1 MKSERPQRFPA
12 TGSGRGASLRVQM
25 LRGGVAS
32 ASVLAALAG
41 AQALRRVGAAVTWPA
56 HGDDLR
62 DEDFALLDRDPARRV
77 LTEDGVALA
86 ARVVGPENADATVVF
101 VHGFCNSM
109 QSFHFQRRDLA
120 ELWGPRVRMV
130 FFDLRGHGS
139 SGVPSSASCTVAQ
152 LGGDLVRVIEEC
164 APNGPL
170 VLVGHSM
177 GGMAIL
183 AAAARFPELFE
194 RRVRG
199 TALLSTTAAGVTRGG
214 AAQLL
219 RGPAVD
225 GFRLL
230 VHTSPALVQA
240 GRTTARQLITPVL
253 HVSSFH
259 GDVSP
264 TLSRFTTSM
273 IDRTPVETVV
283 KFLEALQ
290 VHDESAAL
298 PTLAPHPALV
308 VGGGHDMIIPFRN
321 SRDLAAGLPG
331 ADLVRVTDAAHMVH
345 LQYPELVNA
354 ALDRL
359 LLRAGV
365 FGDAATGY
373 ERHGREA
380 SNG

>member
-1 MKSERPQRFPA
+1 MEPERAHQFRSA
-12 TGSGRGASLRVQM
+12 RRLRSTL

-32 ASVLAALAG
+32 ASVLGALAG
-41 AQALRRVGAAVTWPA
+41 AQALRRMGAAVAWPA
-56 HGDDLR
+56 RGDDLR
-62 DEDFALLDRDPARRV
+62 DEDFTLLDRDPARRV
-77 LTEDGVALA
+77 VADDGVPLA
-86 ARVVGPENADATVVF
+86 ARVVGAENPAATVVF

-120 ELWGPRVRMV
+120 RQWGAQVRMV

-139 SGVPSSASCTVAQ
+139 SGTSSTANCTVPQ
-152 LGGDLVRVIEEC
+152 LGRDLLRVIEDC
-164 APNGPL
+164 APDGPL

-183 AAAARFPELFE
+183 AAAARDPQLFE
-194 RRVRG
+194 RRVLAS
-199 TALLSTTAAGVTRGG
+199 ALLSTTAAGVTRAG

-219 RGPAVD
+219 RSPAID
-225 GFRLL
+225 GFRVLA
-230 VHTSPALVQA
+230 HTSPALVQA
-240 GRTTARQLITPVL
+240 GRVTARQLITPVL

-273 IDRTPVETVV
+273 IDRTPVETIV

-298 PTLAPHPALV
+298 PVLAPRPALV
-308 VGGGHDMIIPFRN
+308 VGGDHDLIIPFRN
-321 SRDLAAGLPG
+321 SRELAARLPD
-331 ADLVRVTDAAHMVH
+331 ADLIRVTDAAHMVH
-345 LQYPELVNA
+345 LQYPELINA

-359 LLRAGV
+359 LLRTGV
-365 FGDAATGY
+365 FGGASVDYGV
-373 ERHGREA
+373 GREA

>member
-1 MKSERPQRFPA
+1 MEPERAHR
-12 TGSGRGASLRVQM
+12 LRNARRVRCTL

-32 ASVLAALAG
+32 ASVLGALAG
-41 AQALRRVGAAVTWPA
+41 AQALRRMGAAVAWPA
-56 HGDDLR
+56 RGDDLR
-62 DEDFALLDRDPARRV
+62 DEDFTLLDRDPARRV
-77 LTEDGVALA
+77 VADDGVPLA
-86 ARVVGPENADATVVF
+86 ARVVGAENPSATVVF

-109 QSFHFQRRDLA
+109 HSFHFQRRDLA
-120 ELWGPRVRMV
+120 RQWGEQVRMV

-139 SGVPSSASCTVAQ
+139 SGTPSSASCTVAQ
-152 LGGDLVRVIEEC
+152 LGRDLLRVIEEC
-164 APNGPL
+164 APDGPL

-183 AAAARFPELFE
+183 AAAAREPELFE
-194 RRVRG
+194 RRVLAS
-199 TALLSTTAAGVTRGG
+199 ALLSTTAAGVTRAG

-219 RGPAVD
+219 RSPAID
-225 GFRLL
+225 GFRVL

-240 GRTTARQLITPVL
+240 GRVTARQLITPVL

-273 IDRTPVETVV
+273 IDRTPVETIV

-298 PTLAPHPALV
+298 PVLAPRPALV
-308 VGGGHDMIIPFRN
+308 VGGDHDLIIPFRN
-321 SRDLAAGLPG
+321 SRELAARLPD

-345 LQYPELVNA
+345 LQYPELINA
-354 ALDRL
+354 ALERL

-365 FGDAATGY
+365 FGGSSVEFGA
-373 ERHGREA
+373 GREA

>member
-1 MKSERPQRFPA
+1 MEPERAHQFRSA
-12 TGSGRGASLRVQM
+12 RRLRSTL

-32 ASVLAALAG
+32 ASVLGALAG
-41 AQALRRVGAAVTWPA
+41 AQALRRMGAAVAWPA
-56 HGDDLR
+56 RGDDLR
-62 DEDFALLDRDPARRV
+62 DEDFTLLDRDPARRV
-77 LTEDGVALA
+77 VADDGVPLA
-86 ARVVGPENADATVVF
+86 ARVVGAENPAATVVF

-109 QSFHFQRRDLA
+109 HSFHFQRRDLVRQ
-120 ELWGPRVRMV
+120 WGAQVRMV

-139 SGVPSSASCTVAQ
+139 SGTSSTANCTVPQ
-152 LGGDLVRVIEEC
+152 LGRDLLRVIEDC
-164 APNGPL
+164 APDGPL

-183 AAAARFPELFE
+183 AAAARNPQLFE
-194 RRVRG
+194 RRVLAS
-199 TALLSTTAAGVTRGG
+199 ALLSTTAAGVTRAG

-219 RGPAVD
+219 RSPAID
-225 GFRLL
+225 GFRVLA
-230 VHTSPALVQA
+230 HTSPALVQA
-240 GRTTARQLITPVL
+240 GRVTARQLITPVL

-273 IDRTPVETVV
+273 IDRTPVETIV

-298 PTLAPHPALV
+298 PVLAPQPALV
-308 VGGGHDMIIPFRN
+308 VGGDHDLIIPFRN
-321 SRDLAAGLPG
+321 SRELAARLPD
-331 ADLVRVTDAAHMVH
+331 ADLIRVTDAAHMVH
-345 LQYPELVNA
+345 LQYPELINA

-359 LLRAGV
+359 LLRTGV
-365 FGDAATGY
+365 FGGASVDYGA
-373 ERHGREA
+373 GREA

>member
-1 MKSERPQRFPA
+1 MR
-12 TGSGRGASLRVQM
+12 GRV

-62 DEDFALLDRDPARRV
+62 DEDFTLLDHDPARRV

-86 ARVVGPENADATVVF
+86 ARVVGPENADASVVF
-101 VHGFCNSM
+101 VHGFCNNM

-120 ELWGPRVRMV
+120 ELWPRVRMV

-152 LGGDLVRVIEEC
+152 LGRDLVRVIGEC
-164 APNGPL
+164 APSGPL

-199 TALLSTTAAGVTRGG
+199 TALLATTAAGVTRAG

-298 PTLAPHPALV
+298 PTLAPQPALV

-321 SRDLAAGLPG
+321 SRDLAARLPG

-345 LQYPELVNA
+345 LQYPELINA

-365 FGDAATGY
+365 FGDAAAEC